1 LAYSREFL
9 AIPTTF
15 VFESFNKKAPPR
27 VLNRLRETMVLE
39 QVFCFQIL
47 DTNQVVVFD
56 QDRAEFLGEILALI
70 RDLLVNFSNLL
81 FRFQVVFHGFGVH
94 TPFFGATFPTLQ
106 NPLGFREFF
115 LLHAVEARI
124 FDLLPRGED
133 CELFESEVNADGG
146 ARFRERGDLL
156 LNEDGSEEVSRSLA
170 PDRHIDNSSHR
181 ISRILHL
188 YEPQFRETNLV
199 AFDPNIIFPFRKFR
213 RVRLNGIRLL
223 LKLRLLILSSKET
236 FVPVVEVFEGGLQ
249 RDTVHLFE
257 KIRSLSVPE
266 FREHRRAFAVGHRF
280 ARLLIGVLREREEIV
295 EYESGASERFDNQ
308 FLLFLRWVDPIT
320 IRFVGKH
327 ACTSFQPFPL
337 AYSTPK
343 L

>member
-1 LAYSREFL
+1 MAYSRKL
-9 AIPTTF
+9 LTIPTTF
-15 VFESFNKKAPPR
+15 VFEEFDEKAPPR

-81 FRFQVVFHGFGVH
+81 FRFQVVFHGFGVYASR
-94 TPFFGATFPTLQ
+94 FGSPLPTLQ
-106 NPLGFREFF
+106 NSLSFREFY

-133 CELFESEVNADGG
+133 CELFESEVDPDGG
-146 ARFRERGDLL
+146 TRFWECVDLL
-156 LNEDGSEEVSRSLA
+156 LDEDGSEEVSRSLA

-266 FREHRRAFAVGHRF
+266 FREHRRAFAMSHGF
-280 ARLLIGVLREREEIV
+280 ARLLVGVLREREEV
-295 EYESGASERFDNQ
+295 VVDEAGAPERFDNQ

-320 IRFVGKH
+320 VSTR
-327 ACTSFQPFPL
+327 APPFNL
-337 AYSTPK
+337 F
-343 L
+343 LWLI